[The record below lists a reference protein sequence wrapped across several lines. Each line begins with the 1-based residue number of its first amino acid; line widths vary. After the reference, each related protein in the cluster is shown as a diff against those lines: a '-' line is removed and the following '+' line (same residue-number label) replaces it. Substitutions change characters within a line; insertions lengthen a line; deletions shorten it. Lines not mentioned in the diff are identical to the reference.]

1 MIEVLCMRMVKMFKQ
16 NLFDAS
22 KYIKAKPVVKW
33 AGGKTYSKRKREY
46 IRYDKSISNLSWQY
60 LPLTDV

>member
-1 MIEVLCMRMVKMFKQ
+1 MFKQ